1 MRHDPDVILIGEM
14 RDTETAQ
21 MAFRA
26 SMTGHLV
33 FTTLHANTASASVA
47 RLLDLGMEPFIVATS
62 LLAVISQRLLRKVC
76 SHCKTTYIPKEEE
89 LAPHHLERLQ
99 NVTLYKGEGCEKCK
113 FTGYKGRMGI
123 FEVIEVTPEINELI
137 ARRAT
142 SYEIEKTAKIES
154 MLEDGIKK
162 VIAGTTTLAEVLRVA
177 G

>member
-1 MRHDPDVILIGEM
+1 
-14 RDTETAQ
+14 
-21 MAFRA
+21 
-26 SMTGHLV
+26 
-33 FTTLHANTASASVA
+33 
-47 RLLDLGMEPFIVATS
+47 
-62 LLAVISQRLLRKVC
+62 
-76 SHCKTTYIPKEEE
+76 
-89 LAPHHLERLQ
+89 
-99 NVTLYKGEGCEKCK
+99 VTLYKGEGCEKCK